1 MSFAMIGLFDRYF
14 GSQRPWVRYLSDAAY
29 WLYLMHLPLVM
40 YLQFELRD
48 WPLPSPLK
56 LLLICVVTT
65 VVLLFLY
72 HYAVRDRWL
81 GNLLNGKRTGKE
93 QPQAASE

>member
-1 MSFAMIGLFDRYF
+1 
-14 GSQRPWVRYLSDAAY
+14 
-29 WLYLMHLPLVM
+29 M

-65 VVLLFLY
+65 AVLLLLY
-72 HYAVRDRWL
+72 HYAVRDRWI

-93 QPQAASE
+93 QPKAASE